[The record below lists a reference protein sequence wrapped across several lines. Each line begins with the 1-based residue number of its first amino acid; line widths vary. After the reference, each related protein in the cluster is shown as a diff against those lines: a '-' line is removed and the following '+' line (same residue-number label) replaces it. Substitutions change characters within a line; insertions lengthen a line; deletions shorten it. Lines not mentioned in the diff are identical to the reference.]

1 MALSL
6 ATGPLAGKLRQVAAE
21 AVLKRLYR
29 PIRPGLDRTE
39 KVLARA
45 AADSGHVIRPM
56 AHHLLQRPGKR
67 IRAALVLFSA
77 RGGRGAVAP
86 QRAAELAASLEML
99 HMASL
104 IHDDILDG
112 ALTRRSQPSLHAQ
125 WGTHR
130 SVLMGDWLFATTFS
144 SVAAAFP
151 LAVTRSLLDASRALC
166 DGEIEETAITF
177 DAAIS
182 EERYLEVI
190 GKKTAA
196 LMAGACESGALL
208 AGSPRAAVKGLRAY
222 GHAFGMAF
230 QLIDDALDFS
240 ADEHQVGKPVGSD
253 IVEGKFTM
261 PLLSVRDSLRGLERG
276 RLLDLL
282 TPKSLSNG
290 GARQVIDL
298 VRSKGGVERTLD
310 RAEAYLHEAL
320 AALAP
325 VPAAAR
331 GPLEALAG
339 YALDRRT

>member
-6 ATGPLAGKLRQVAAE
+6 ATGPLAGKLRQAAAE
-21 AVLKRLYR
+21 VVLKRLYR
-29 PIRPGLDRTE
+29 PIKPGLDLTE
-39 KVLARA
+39 RALTRA
-45 AADSGHVIRPM
+45 AGESGHVIRPM
-56 AHHLLQRPGKR
+56 AQHLLQRQGKR
-67 IRAALVLFSA
+67 IRAALVLFA
-77 RGGRGAVAP
+77 TRAGRKAP
-86 QRAAELAASLEML
+86 APKLAAELAASLEML

-112 ALTRRSQPSLHAQ
+112 ALTRRNQPSLHAQ

-151 LAVTRSLLDASRALC
+151 LGVTRSLLEASKALC

-177 DAAIS
+177 DASIS
-182 EERYLEVI
+182 EERYLDVI

-196 LMAGACESGALL
+196 LMAGACESGAIL
-208 AGSPRAAVKGLRAY
+208 AGASPAAVNGLRRY
-222 GHAFGMAF
+222 GQAFGMAF
-230 QLIDDALDFS
+230 QLIDDALDFT
-240 ADEHQVGKPVGSD
+240 ADEHEVGKPVGSD

-261 PLLSVRDSLRGLERG
+261 PLLSVRDALRGLERG

-290 GARQVIDL
+290 GARVVIDL
-298 VRSKGGVERTLD
+298 VRSRGGVELTLG
-310 RAEAYLHEAL
+310 RAEGYLHEAL

-331 GPLEALAG
+331 EPLAALAS
-339 YALDRRT
+339 YALDRRK

>member
-1 MALSL
+1 
-6 ATGPLAGKLRQVAAE
+6 
-21 AVLKRLYR
+21 
-29 PIRPGLDRTE
+29 
-39 KVLARA
+39 
-45 AADSGHVIRPM
+45 
-56 AHHLLQRPGKR
+56 LQRDAEQK
-67 IRAALVLFSA
+67 
-77 RGGRGAVAP
+77 
-86 QRAAELAASLEML
+86 AAELAAAVEML

-112 ALTRRSQPSLHAQ
+112 ALTRRNQPSLHAQ

-144 SVAAAFP
+144 SVAAGFP
-151 LAVTRSLLDASRALC
+151 LAVTRSLLESSKALC

-182 EERYLEVI
+182 EDRYLEVI

-208 AGSPRAAVKGLRAY
+208 GGANRRAVAGLREY
-222 GHAFGMAF
+222 GFAFGMAF

-240 ADEHQVGKPVGSD
+240 AHEHEVGKPVGSD

-261 PLLSVRDSLRGLERG
+261 PVLSLRDSLRGAERG

-290 GARQVIDL
+290 GARVVIDM
-298 VRSKGGVERTLD
+298 VRDRGGVERTLA
-310 RAEAYLHEAL
+310 RAEAYLHQAL
-320 AALAP
+320 KALGP
-325 VPAAAR
+325 VPAPAR
-331 GPLEALAG
+331 KPLEALAS